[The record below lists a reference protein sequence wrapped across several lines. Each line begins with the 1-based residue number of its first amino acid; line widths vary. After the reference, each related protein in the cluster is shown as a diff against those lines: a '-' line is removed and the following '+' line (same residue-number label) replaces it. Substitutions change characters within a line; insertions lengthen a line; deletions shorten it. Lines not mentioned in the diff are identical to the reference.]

1 MVIFYCSRLGFH
13 FFSPRRPGENK
24 CTTWSLSF
32 IFWRWLAIN
41 GQVPLPCHCVS
52 RENHRT
58 YQLNLC
64 RNLATI
70 SSFQLVDAPHIILSS
85 SYEKL
90 LIYVHIRHRMI
101 LLFVHNLLTCQSKFL
116 KALSRFERE
125 VHAFNN
131 KANNVM

>member
-1 MVIFYCSRLGFH
+1 MLIKGV
-13 FFSPRRPGENK
+13 E
-24 CTTWSLSF
+24 
-32 IFWRWLAIN
+32 
-41 GQVPLPCHCVS
+41 
-52 RENHRT
+52 
-58 YQLNLC
+58 
-64 RNLATI
+64 
-70 SSFQLVDAPHIILSS
+70 APDIILSS

-131 KANNVM
+131 KANNVMQCNGMNESYRFREFHEYQSSNGKGGECSWAVHKNSSIQNRVCM